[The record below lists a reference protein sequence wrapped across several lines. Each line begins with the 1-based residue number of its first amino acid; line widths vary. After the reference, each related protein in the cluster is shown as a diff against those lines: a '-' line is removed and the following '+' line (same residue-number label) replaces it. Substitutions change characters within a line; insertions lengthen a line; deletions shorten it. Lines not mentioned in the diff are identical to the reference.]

1 MIRQRFESSF
11 SRCRCGVFSYYF
23 PFMQDLK
30 LKYYELMI
38 MLAHHEGKY
47 LTICK
52 HYKAVFNTPIIQED
66 KNKMKEVME
75 YYCHD

>member
-1 MIRQRFESSF
+1 
-11 SRCRCGVFSYYF
+11 
-23 PFMQDLK
+23 MQDLK

-38 MLAHHEGKY
+38 MLAHHEEKY